1 MRSYFSL
8 LGILRLIATLPLFVI
23 FLISSW
29 YLIFQYNLGMNL
41 KELRHEFSI
50 ALDLANLSK
59 ELDKEMIINDTN
71 SKNINRQITDHTIE
85 HIKQL
90 HSNELGLN
98 EILNR
103 LEFLPQIRY
112 TLDDVNLNNSE
123 VLSYFRDLNL
133 LIKNEIFNLRDHD
146 LSNRLNLFIFT
157 FISSYS
163 NSISISAKRDL
174 VANIIN
180 HRALNTQE
188 LLLWLD
194 LIRNNGLNYGYL
206 PDSYAKKQ
214 IEAIF
219 KSQNYKQAID
229 NLSTFTIE
237 LIKNDE
243 PSIYLAQ
250 KYYDLISDELEFSY
264 QIQDAI
270 SSQIKTELNE
280 FEKDLWID
288 SILAFIV
295 WIISIILSLI
305 SYYTK
310 NYIKANIDN
319 LSKIIDKIKSVS
331 ATNPLESTQTATL
344 ENGHKIINEAL
355 DKIIAQK
362 NIAQSD
368 SRSKTAFLTNISH
381 EIKAPLNGILGFS
394 ELLKSRSLGKDEKE
408 LIDIIEQSSQ
418 NLLKVINNIINMAKI
433 EGGNVE
439 LYESDFSL
447 YTLFDEIINSY
458 FNRLLAKNL
467 TLTYYIDPELMVTVF
482 SDEDKIR

>member
-71 SKNINRQITDHTIE
+71 SKNVNRQITDHTIE

-90 HSNELGLN
+90 HSNELGLS

-103 LEFLPQIRY
+103 LESLPQIRY
-112 TLDDVNLNNSE
+112 TLDDANLNNSE

-214 IEAIF
+214 IETIF
-219 KSQNYKQAID
+219 KSQNYKQ
-229 NLSTFTIE
+229 
-237 LIKNDE
+237 K
-243 PSIYLAQ
+243 
-250 KYYDLISDELEFSY
+250 
-264 QIQDAI
+264 
-270 SSQIKTELNE
+270 
-280 FEKDLWID
+280 
-288 SILAFIV
+288 
-295 WIISIILSLI
+295 
-305 SYYTK
+305 
-310 NYIKANIDN
+310 
-319 LSKIIDKIKSVS
+319 
-331 ATNPLESTQTATL
+331 
-344 ENGHKIINEAL
+344 
-355 DKIIAQK
+355 
-362 NIAQSD
+362 
-368 SRSKTAFLTNISH
+368 
-381 EIKAPLNGILGFS
+381 
-394 ELLKSRSLGKDEKE
+394 
-408 LIDIIEQSSQ
+408 
-418 NLLKVINNIINMAKI
+418 
-433 EGGNVE
+433 
-439 LYESDFSL
+439 
-447 YTLFDEIINSY
+447 
-458 FNRLLAKNL
+458 
-467 TLTYYIDPELMVTVF
+467 
-482 SDEDKIR
+482 